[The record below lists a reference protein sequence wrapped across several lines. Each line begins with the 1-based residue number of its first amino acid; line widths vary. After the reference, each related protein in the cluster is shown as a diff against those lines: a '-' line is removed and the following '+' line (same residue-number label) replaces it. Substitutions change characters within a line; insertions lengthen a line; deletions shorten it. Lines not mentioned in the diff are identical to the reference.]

1 MAKGNGVAK
10 KTHHVVPG
18 PSGGW
23 SVRKGGALRAS
34 KHFETKESAE
44 SWGRMIS
51 QQERSELV
59 IHRRDGT
66 IERKDTNG
74 GDPHPPQDG

>member
-1 MAKGNGVAK
+1 
-10 KTHHVVPG
+10 
-18 PSGGW
+18 
-23 SVRKGGALRAS
+23 
-34 KHFETKESAE
+34 
-44 SWGRMIS
+44 MIS

-74 GDPHPPQDG
+74 RDPHPPQDG